1 MFVHRK
7 SHIID
12 VVEAFKSF
20 MHAAVVVVFYIA
32 SLWLSLARCLIV
44 KLELFGHE
52 LSLHL

>member
-1 MFVHRK
+1 
-7 SHIID
+7 
-12 VVEAFKSF
+12 

-52 LSLHL
+52 LSLHLQMIGKLFINLEGG